1 MVTSSLTAEDIKH
14 ISTQINSE
22 FDLPFVPEGM
32 EQLWIEWCIAKVL
45 AVVPAE
51 VVRFLAD
58 ASDGLSE
65 AEIAAYEVSIT
76 DAANAIIDVPYTPEA
91 IEAALIRPVVNQLLA
106 YAAKGLAIT
115 FKAE

>member
-14 ISTQINSE
+14 ISTQINAE
-22 FDLPFVPEGM
+22 FNIPWVTEGM

-45 AVVPAE
+45 SVVPAE
-51 VVRFLAD
+51 VVKFLAD

-76 DAANAIIDVPYTPEA
+76 DAANLIIDLPLMPDS
-91 IEAALIRPVVNQLLA
+91 IEGALIRPIVNQLLA
-106 YAAKGLAIT
+106 FAAKGMAIT

>member
-1 MVTSSLTAEDIKH
+1 MVTSNLTAEDIKH
-14 ISTQINSE
+14 ISNQINAE

-32 EQLWIEWCIAKVL
+32 EQMWIQWCIGKVL
-45 AVVPAE
+45 SVVPAE
-51 VVRFLAD
+51 VVKFLAD

-76 DAANAIIDVPYTPEA
+76 DAANAIIDLPFTPEA
-91 IEAALIRPVVNQLLA
+91 IEAALIRPIVNQLLTFT
-106 YAAKGLAIT
+106 AKGMAIT